1 MEPRRSSREEGR
13 EGEGREEGGVRIQA
27 FLPLDDLVLGCS
39 LLWHCFLRKLSGP
52 TKTSRFSPAAGSS
65 PSPRVRHPAGA
76 QYLLGKMR
84 NVANF
89 ALGTFPLSSPHFSG
103 EAEGRAGLGST
114 PRRPMNN

>member
-89 ALGTFPLSSPHFSG
+89 ALGTFPCLLPTSP
-103 EAEGRAGLGST
+103 EKLKAEQVLGA
-114 PRRPMNN
+114 RPGAP

>member
-1 MEPRRSSREEGR
+1 MEPRRSRREEGR

-39 LLWHCFLRKLSGP
+39 RLWHCFLRKLSGP
-52 TKTSRFSPAAGSS
+52 PETSRFSPSRWQQPQSKGQASS
-65 PSPRVRHPAGA
+65 RCSILTWENEKRG
-76 QYLLGKMR
+76 QLWEL
-84 NVANF
+84 F
-89 ALGTFPLSSPHFSG
+89 ALFSPHFSG